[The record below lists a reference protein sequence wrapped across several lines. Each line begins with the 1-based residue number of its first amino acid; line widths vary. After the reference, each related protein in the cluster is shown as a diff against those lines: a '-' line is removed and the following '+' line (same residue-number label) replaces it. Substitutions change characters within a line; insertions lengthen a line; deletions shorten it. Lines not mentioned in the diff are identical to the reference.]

1 MAARDQAIFLEMAVG
16 IQRAR
21 KRKQYDSDSDSDI
34 DHSTNRGNKLKR
46 DARFVREGQL
56 GAADGLNVFAETIDY
71 NGYRR
76 EIISRNPPL
85 LDAEGY
91 EIDSDEDDDAA
102 VQEAVA
108 AAADDNPY
116 AGIQLERLLAPLAS
130 VTDLASHP
138 MLSLPFKNKAL
149 TELTGQG
156 ASWMHKENHALWKVK
171 PLLIK
176 LCGDHIWVDS
186 GLMVTPNDAD
196 LFNDAFV
203 ARLAATQGVTLPNGA
218 DTAAAPHTHEKNGDT
233 DMVDADKA
241 ATNGTSIKEEATK
254 SGSSKVTETNTATA
268 ENEAAKGTTGGEEDA
283 EEGFIHPLYLAP
295 RSAHPEPN
303 LGLPEAEAD
312 DLRRMLQMWVQK
324 QEEVAR
330 GTRKLHEGLLRA
342 ERMRKTV
349 MRWAKAEAHSGPNR
363 DLSDGEDYYDREEW
377 GLDEDLKKGHD
388 EEEEDVQVQQQ
399 KKTRNRK

>member
-1 MAARDQAIFLEMAVG
+1 M
-16 IQRAR
+16 
-21 KRKQYDSDSDSDI
+21 
-34 DHSTNRGNKLKR
+34 
-46 DARFVREGQL
+46 REGQL
-56 GAADGLNVFAETIDY
+56 GAADGLNVFAETVDY

-91 EIDSDEDDDAA
+91 EIDSEEDDDAA
-102 VQEAVA
+102 VQEAVS

-196 LFNDAFV
+196 LFDDAFV
-203 ARLAATQGVTLPNGA
+203 ARLAVAQGAKLPNGA
-218 DTAAAPHTHEKNGDT
+218 GNDGPPETKETNGDT
-233 DMVDADKA
+233 HMADADKVP
-241 ATNGTSIKEEATK
+241 ATNGTSVKEEAMK
-254 SGSSKVTETNTATA
+254 SGPSRGAATSTEKET
-268 ENEAAKGTTGGEEDA
+268 ENEDDTED
-283 EEGFIHPLYLAP
+283 GFIHPLYLAP

-303 LGLPEAEAD
+303 LGLPETEAD

-342 ERMRKTV
+342 ERLRKTV

-363 DLSDGEDYYDREEW
+363 DLSDGEDYYDHEEW

-388 EEEEDVQVQQQ
+388 EEEEDAQVQQQ